1 MAKRAALWIPPA
13 LYAALQAD
21 AKALGI
27 PASTIGG
34 MLLAD
39 AMERARARRYA
50 PYHLPEGYRFEHDNV
65 RPFKGQK
72 EAQG

>member
-1 MAKRAALWIPPA
+1 MATTVQLYLPA
-13 LYAALQAD
+13 SLYAALQAD

-27 PASTIGG
+27 PTSTIGS